1 MSTFSFDLDK
11 FTRDSK
17 NTLLNPN
24 RFFSSLDLT
33 GGLSEPL
40 VKVVA
45 YGFLTGLVYLICW
58 LFRIRSFGAGYT
70 GDAVGLLA
78 FIKIIIVTVAC
89 SGIGSLILMFIS
101 VICNGNSGFEPAYK
115 VTGSL
120 MAVLP
125 VYAVLSISWNIN
137 YFLGLSIALL
147 ISIYSL
153 WLLYYGLTASLKCRK
168 KNMRPIII
176 SGLVLIFLIA
186 FLSLRSN
193 MKNEEQS
200 DIHKKPLKEVKKK

>member
-1 MSTFSFDLDK
+1 MSTFSFDIDK

-24 RFFSSLDLT
+24 RFFSSLELT

-40 VKVVA
+40 MKVVA
-45 YGFLTGLVYLICW
+45 YGFITGLVYLICW

-89 SGIGSLILMFIS
+89 SGIGTLILMFIS
-101 VICNGNSGFEPAYK
+101 VICHGNSGFEPVYR

-120 MAVLP
+120 MTVLP
-125 VYAVLSISWNIN
+125 VYAVLSISWNLN
-137 YFLGLSIALL
+137 YFLGLGIAII

-176 SGLVLIFLIA
+176 NILVLIFLLT

-193 MKNEEQS
+193 IN
-200 DIHKKPLKEVKKK
+200 KKAPAEIPKKHSKEVKKK